1 MAMNRQTKRMLQRQG
16 EVGSDGEPIAKKRP
30 APKAPRQDG
39 EGRTGPAQFTREV
52 RGELR
57 KVVWPTRTELIRY
70 STIVLVTLLVMTAF
84 IAGLDWVFSQ
94 AIFKLFE
101 R

>member
-16 EVGSDGEPIAKKRP
+16 EVGSDGEPVARKRP
-30 APKAPRQDG
+30 APKTPRQDD
-39 EGRTGPAQFTREV
+39 GRTGPTQFVREV

-70 STIVLVTLLVMTAF
+70 SVIVLVTLIIMTSF
-84 IAGLDWVFSQ
+84 IAGLDWVFSE
-94 AIFKLFE
+94 AVFKLFE